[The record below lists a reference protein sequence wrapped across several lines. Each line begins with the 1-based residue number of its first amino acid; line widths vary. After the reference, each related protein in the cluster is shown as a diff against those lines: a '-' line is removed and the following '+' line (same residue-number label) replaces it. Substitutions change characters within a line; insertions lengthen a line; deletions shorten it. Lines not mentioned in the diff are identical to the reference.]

1 LSVIGIIN
9 GIFSVKENIS
19 LGSFDKI
26 KQDYIKKTNKFFL
39 HIEWIDL
46 INKANFAFNKKKA
59 NKKISIN
66 IINKILKKLKN
77 KPSLNFFI
85 KGLNVCKFFSW

>member
-1 LSVIGIIN
+1 MSVRGIIN
-9 GIFSVKENIS
+9 GIFSEKENIS

-26 KQDYIKKTNKFFL
+26 KQDYIKQTNKFFL

-46 INKANFAFNKKKA
+46 INKANFTLNKNKT

-77 KPSLNFFI
+77 KLH
-85 KGLNVCKFFSW
+85 